1 MMMGNTGE
9 ALRKWQAIG
18 ERVKRVRRSAGL
30 TTAAFA
36 RKVGVSTLNLDL
48 IENLPRCDRALLQK
62 PEALAREMKWD
73 ALLERVSNR
82 FDISRE
88 WLRTGAGK
96 EPVSAM
102 VKPADKEEDY
112 EFLVSVP
119 LMISS
124 SALLEG
130 TEMIVA
136 ASKEGQSGK
145 IKHNAINAWV
155 YHMLTD
161 LFLLYY
167 QGMCAAGR
175 YDVARRTTVA
185 MLNAMEQ
192 HSHYDAI
199 AYAMDADRRASGKKQ

>member
-18 ERVKRVRRSAGL
+18 ERVKRVRRSAGM
-30 TTAAFA
+30 TTATFA

-48 IENLPRCDRALLQK
+48 IENLPRCDKALLQN
-62 PEALAREMKWD
+62 PEALAREMRWD
-73 ALLERVSNR
+73 ALLEHVSNK
-82 FDISRE
+82 FDISGE
-88 WLRTGAGK
+88 WLRTGESK

-102 VKPADKEEDY
+102 IKRDDKEEDY
-112 EFLVSVP
+112 EFVVSVP

-130 TEMIVA
+130 TEMIVT
-136 ASKEGQSGK
+136 ASKGGLSGK
-145 IKHNAINAWV
+145 IKYNAINAWV
-155 YHMLTD
+155 YHILTD

-175 YDVARRTTVA
+175 HDVARRTTA
-185 MLNAMEQ
+185 TMLNAMEQ

-199 AYAMDADRRASGKKQ
+199 AYAMDADRRASRERL